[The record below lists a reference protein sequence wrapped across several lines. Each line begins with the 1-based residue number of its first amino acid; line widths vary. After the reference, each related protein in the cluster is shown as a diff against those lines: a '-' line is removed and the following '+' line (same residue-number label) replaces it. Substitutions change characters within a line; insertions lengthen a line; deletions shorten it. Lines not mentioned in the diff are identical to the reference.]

1 MSGPFYR
8 TRHAHSWE
16 TSSSGQVYHRDGW
29 GIENANGC
37 GCADGIYLV
46 EGACV
51 GEAAACGKN
60 RCTRGWGSPYP
71 DASTEGSVNANASG
85 RMSGGVRARDR
96 FVGGRG
102 ESVSACGR
110 AFVGEARRIVRL

>member
-1 MSGPFYR
+1 M
-8 TRHAHSWE
+8 
-16 TSSSGQVYHRDGW
+16 
-29 GIENANGC
+29 NAC

-46 EGACV
+46 VGACV

-71 DASTEGSVNANASG
+71 DAGTGASVNANASG
-85 RMSGGVRARDR
+85 RMSGGVRDH

-110 AFVGEARRIVRL
+110 AFVGGARRIVRL